1 MSPRPRLRE
10 EEKEEYARRLVEAAF
25 RVIAAT
31 SDTEP
36 AVRSILREAGLS
48 QQAFYRCF
56 SSKDDL
62 LDAVLAEGRRLL
74 VEHLTRRMSR
84 EPTPEGKI
92 RAWVAGVM
100 QQAEAKYAAD
110 RTRPFVTGM
119 GRRAAANPAE
129 AAKTERQLGGL
140 LEEVIA
146 VGNADGSWDSADPA
160 GDALIIH
167 DFVLASLRRHL
178 IGGVPPSRSTSRD
191 LADFALRA
199 LRVPADR
206 PETPE
211 LPAHPH

>member
-10 EEKEEYARRLVEAAF
+10 DEKEEYARRLIEAAF

-31 SDTEP
+31 SDSEP
-36 AVRSILREAGLS
+36 AVRAILREAGLS

-84 EPTPEGKI
+84 EPTPEGRI
-92 RAWVAGVM
+92 RAWVGGVM

-110 RTRPFVTGM
+110 RTRPFVAGT
-119 GRRAAANPAE
+119 GRRGAADPTE
-129 AAKTERQLGGL
+129 ATETERQLGGL

-146 VGNADGSWDSADPA
+146 AGNADGSWACADPA
-160 GDALIIH
+160 GAALIIH

-178 IGGVPPSRSTSRD
+178 INGVAPSRSTSQD

-199 LRVPADR
+199 LRGRPDDR
-206 PETPE
+206 T
-211 LPAHPH
+211 A